1 MLTPNRSLKKITSV
15 AFLCATLFVQQP
27 KVRAWEVP
35 AQITEH
41 QVRISVAALAAT
53 PFLDAL
59 IKNRNELATWA
70 GLKRIFSIL
79 NSHMGQNLMA
89 KAIGERNEDETLL
102 AYTQRFISTYAQN
115 NPTFT
120 LALALVAANTT
131 RAGICWSL
139 REEKTPAPA
148 DPSKTPPASPGAT
161 PPANPL
167 TDPAGTPPPA
177 PVPAPLPAGATPL
190 PAAPLGRTLPT
201 PVPTP
206 TDPKAAG
213 KPGAARTEASSRTG
227 GLAAAAKRPGPQ
239 GSLATART
247 LKSPATGWLA
257 AAANKPGPQAPN
269 LADALIDGAQATA
282 TPAIKAGL
290 KAGGM
295 QSRDA
300 DALLGGTNRV
310 IDALQSGD
318 GSALGEA
325 LGKALGEALVEGTEE
340 LLGSLDAK
348 DSLNATD

>member
-41 QVRISVAALAAT
+41 QVRISVAALAIT

-59 IKNRNELATWA
+59 IKNRSELATWA
-70 GLKRIFSIL
+70 GVKRIFSIL

-139 REEKTPAPA
+139 REETTPAPTPA

-167 TDPAGTPPPA
+167 TDPAGTP
-177 PVPAPLPAGATPL
+177 LPAPL
-190 PAAPLGRTLPT
+190 PAAPLGTTLPT
-201 PVPTP
+201 PVPAP

-213 KPGAARTEASSRTG
+213 KPGAARTGARARTG
-227 GLAAAAKRPGPQ
+227 GLAAAAKR
-239 GSLATART
+239 
-247 LKSPATGWLA
+247 
-257 AAANKPGPQAPN
+257 PGPQAPN

-290 KAGGM
+290 KAAGM

-300 DALLGGTNRV
+300 DAFLGGANRV

-348 DSLNATD
+348 DSPNATA